1 MELNDVSLFGEETEQ
16 QVFNLIKEIEDLKD
30 GFGEVPEEMKA
41 EENRLTSE
49 IFRIRESV
57 LISATNKINSFLEEN
72 EKDFS
77 CQIWQELKGL
87 YLYGAGYHRQTTAEK
102 DALNRAYK
110 LFRYQLAKQ
119 GQLIENLDLCRNA
132 VF

>member
-1 MELNDVSLFGEETEQ
+1 MLNDVSLFGEETEK
-16 QVFNLIKEIEDLKD
+16 QVFDLIKEVEDLHN

-77 CQIWQELKGL
+77 CQIWQELKSL
-87 YLYGAGYHRQTTAEK
+87 YLYGGNYHRDTAEERRK
-102 DALNRAYK
+102 RFSAYSR
-110 LFRYQLAKQ
+110 FAFELAKQ
-119 GQLIENLDLCRNA
+119 GILTENLDLTRDAC
-132 VF
+132 F